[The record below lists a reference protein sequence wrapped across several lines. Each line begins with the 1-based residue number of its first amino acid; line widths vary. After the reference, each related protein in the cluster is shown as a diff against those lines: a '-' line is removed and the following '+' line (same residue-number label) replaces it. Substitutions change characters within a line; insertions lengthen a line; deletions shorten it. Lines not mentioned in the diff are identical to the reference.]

1 MPEVLARLREIELEV
16 LSRLDNE
23 TEHVGSIRILQH
35 TGKRAMPIF
44 EPVKDTTH
52 KESDKEDEG
61 EASDKRMEEDALEAL
76 AKLQVDGKGAAQ
88 AGTEEGKD
96 TWRTARWE
104 ERPSIMTQ
112 WSDASE
118 MRGKSVLYLLL
129 VRKLIV
135 QATSDLSTPM
145 IPPHPSKLDLPATIP
160 HLSFTTSATHLSF
173 GTLYPRTIPH
183 LP

>member
-118 MRGKSVLYLLL
+118 MRGKSVL
-129 VRKLIV
+129 
-135 QATSDLSTPM
+135 
-145 IPPHPSKLDLPATIP
+145 
-160 HLSFTTSATHLSF
+160 
-173 GTLYPRTIPH
+173 
-183 LP
+183 

>member
-1 MPEVLARLREIELEV
+1 MPEVLARLRAIELEV

-44 EPVKDTTH
+44 QPVTENETAGAQQR
-52 KESDKEDEG
+52 ETEG
-61 EASDKRMEEDALEAL
+61 EASDKKMEEDALDAL

-88 AGTEEGKD
+88 PEGFDDAKD

-104 ERPSIMTQ
+104 ERPSVITQ

-118 MRGKSVLYLLL
+118 MRGKFSLLK
-129 VRKLIV
+129 R
-135 QATSDLSTPM
+135 
-145 IPPHPSKLDLPATIP
+145 
-160 HLSFTTSATHLSF
+160 
-173 GTLYPRTIPH
+173 
-183 LP
+183 

>member
-1 MPEVLARLREIELEV
+1 MPEVLSRLRKIELEV

-44 EPVKDTTH
+44 EPVK
-52 KESDKEDEG
+52 EG
-61 EASDKRMEEDALEAL
+61 EATTGQRETEGEANDQKMEEDALEAL

-88 AGTEEGKD
+88 PDSTDDAKD

-104 ERPSIMTQ
+104 ERPSIVDQ

-118 MRGKSVLYLLL
+118 MRGKL
-129 VRKLIV
+129 VIHRL
-135 QATSDLSTPM
+135 
-145 IPPHPSKLDLPATIP
+145 HP
-160 HLSFTTSATHLSF
+160 
-173 GTLYPRTIPH
+173 
-183 LP
+183 